1 MTAHAGNDQTGWYT
15 RPVLFVADVNRA
27 IRFYV
32 DMLGFWKK
40 WHEGDGEGTVC
51 QVNRGDCEI
60 ILCEDATRS
69 DRARLFVELSVDELT
84 ELRRELV
91 ERSVPTKETWWGYDS
106 IQVDD
111 PDGNELLFPT
121 EGNSDPTVADSSG
134 ANTG

>member
-1 MTAHAGNDQTGWYT
+1 MTETKVKDQVVHRWYA

-32 DMLGFWKK
+32 DMLGFEKA
-40 WHEGDGEGTVC
+40 WHEADGKGTVC
-51 QVNRGDCEI
+51 QVNRSDCEI
-60 ILCEDATRS
+60 ILCQDATRRDKS
-69 DRARLFVELSVDELT
+69 RLFVELTAEGLA

-91 ERSVPTKETWWGYDS
+91 ERSVPNTNSWWGYDV

-121 EGNSDPTVADSSG
+121 PD
-134 ANTG
+134 